1 MSVATAELQPEPPPQ
16 AGEGDISTRSSIAT
30 MITMRLIFRGWMM
43 PLVYAI
49 GDGPIAAVVS
59 DLPDKKVR
67 PERRRLAAHHEVL
80 RRLMADH
87 TVLPM
92 AFGLIA
98 DGPESVHRIL
108 RLNRDVFDEQL
119 ERLRG
124 KVEMGLR
131 VNWDVPNIFEYI
143 VASHPELAA
152 LSRPDLSRRSGAVA
166 RRKDRAGPVLS
177 TGFSRPIGRRVPN
190 VSRACS
196 SHDVPRSSPTSR
208 ATSAR

>member
-1 MSVATAELQPEPPPQ
+1 MHDARNRRADVRAP
-16 AGEGDISTRSSIAT
+16 SIAQA
-30 MITMRLIFRGWMM
+30 RGRYLYAIVDRDNDQTRFDFHGMDDAD
-43 PLVYAI
+43 VYAI
-49 GDGPIAAVVS
+49 GDDRIAAIVS

-119 ERLRG
+119 DRLRG

-143 VASHPELAA
+143 VGDSSRAGC
-152 LSRPDLSRRSGAVA
+152 LSRPDLPRRPRAVA
-166 RRKDRAGPVLS
+166 G
-177 TGFSRPIGRRVPN
+177 
-190 VSRACS
+190 
-196 SHDVPRSSPTSR
+196 
-208 ATSAR
+208 